1 MQSFSCFLV
10 TVSVQFEEVV
20 YSLPESRGRV
30 MVCAEISSPAVAER
44 EFFLN
49 ITSSDR
55 DAGIQYI
62 KLSHTRNIVKQP
74 SLKDCLKKPLAS
86 GRQIYSGHLLL
97 HFL

>member
-55 DAGIQYI
+55 DAGIRYI
-62 KLSHTRNIVKQP
+62 KLSHARNVTFKQP
-74 SLKDCLKKPLAS
+74 SLKDCLKNEPP
-86 GRQIYSGHLLL
+86 GRNTSS
-97 HFL
+97 